1 MVLKK
6 YICQTNVIS
15 ETYKYFQN
23 KRDCTTD
30 SKTSHPDINTDGPAW
45 QWISWRSSCSR
56 NATAWSDTGRR
67 LTSAFISTFMTCIPK
82 FSIDCTNIFDWTI
95 IESYSLNKK
104 ASFIYFIYLNE
115 IEKPKYLWNMSI
127 YLCPGDGWVL
137 PLGLLADVI
146 HIVRLS
152 GLSELHLP
160 SRK

>member
-6 YICQTNVIS
+6 CICQTNVIS
-15 ETYKYFQN
+15 KTYKYFQN

-67 LTSAFISTFMTCIPK
+67 LTSAVISTFMTCIPK

-104 ASFIYFIYLNE
+104 SLIYILYILKQNWE
-115 IEKPKYLWNMSI
+115 TKILVQHE
-127 YLCPGDGWVL
+127 
-137 PLGLLADVI
+137 
-146 HIVRLS
+146 
-152 GLSELHLP
+152 HLP
-160 SRK
+160 VSQWWLGAATVSSCWRDPHSKALQPQWTSSPI